1 MHKTESNTSA
11 TNFMESN
18 RNTAQQVSKTLIL
31 SAILIGVGLSIAGY
45 FIGQTVLKGKEFDRY
60 VSVKG
65 LSEREVPADLAVWP
79 VNIIVTGNDLQVLR
93 EQIEY
98 QNNQVYQFFMD
109 QGFSDSE
116 ITRGSVNINDTQA
129 NIYNN
134 TSQYNPNR
142 YLAKSEFTIRTSTIP
157 KLQTAL
163 SESLKMMSSGIIFGS
178 KNEWQP
184 VEYIFSGLNALKPEM
199 IEEAT
204 RNARDVAD
212 KFARDSDSRVGAI
225 RVARQGQFSISDRDV
240 NTPHIKIVRV
250 VSTID
255 FQLVD

>member
-1 MHKTESNTSA
+1 MDSNPKNPRKFSVSLVFSA
-11 TNFMESN
+11 
-18 RNTAQQVSKTLIL
+18 L
-31 SAILIGVGLSIAGY
+31 LIGMGLSLAGY
-45 FIGQTVLKGKEFDRY
+45 FIGQTLLKGKEFDRY

-65 LSEREVPADLAVWP
+65 LSEREVPADMAVWP
-79 VNIIVTGNDLQVLR
+79 VNIILTGNDLQVLR

-98 QNNQVYQFFMD
+98 QNKAVYQFFRD

-116 ITRGSVNINDTQA
+116 ITKGSVNINDSQA

-134 TSQYNPNR
+134 SAQYNLNR
-142 YLAKSEFTIRTSTIP
+142 YLAKSEFTIRTSSIT

-163 SESLKMMSSGIIFGS
+163 SESLKMMSSGIIFES

-184 VEYIFSGLNALKPEM
+184 VEYLFKGLNSLKPEM

-204 RNARDVAD
+204 RNAREVAD

-255 FQLVD
+255 FQLAD